1 MKSKEDELLKA
12 LIATE
17 IKKLPNKDFTVET
30 IRKIQFLEP
39 EKKLDLP
46 PSFDLIFFTPLYIY
60 FLIFVLCFILKLLTV
75 AEIRLEFL
83 VQFLETIILSHVSL
97 SIILAFSILGL
108 FDNYLKKEGKM
119 KRTKSNK
126 RYSTSL

>member
-1 MKSKEDELLKA
+1 MKNKEDELLKA

-30 IRKIQFLEP
+30 IRKMSFLEP
-39 EKKLDLP
+39 EKKMDLP
-46 PSFDLIFFTPLYIY
+46 PSFGLIFFTPLYIY
-60 FLIFVLCFILKLLTV
+60 FLFFVLCFILKLLSVTG
-75 AEIRLEFL
+75 IRLEFL